1 MTSEPPAGRLTYE
14 PSEANAAFCAKR
26 ETSVKRFAR
35 KAPVVQ
41 AKLIQKI
48 ITKEGNTRSS
58 QKTRKTL
65 SWNILSH
72 NAILHS

>member
-1 MTSEPPAGRLTYE
+1 MTSEPQRTSAGRLPYE

-41 AKLIQKI
+41 AKLI
-48 ITKEGNTRSS
+48 
-58 QKTRKTL
+58 
-65 SWNILSH
+65 
-72 NAILHS
+72 